1 MPLEHHPLSREF
13 PDQKA
18 LMTRLHGKDSQFTK
32 LAASYEELDRKIYE
46 VEDGRQAM
54 DDLSLNSLKL
64 QRVTLKDEIA
74 DLLRRS
80 S

>member
-13 PDQKA
+13 PDYKA
-18 LMTRLHGKDSQFTK
+18 KMTQLHGKDAHFTK
-32 LAASYEELDRKIYE
+32 LATSYEALDRKIFE
-46 VEDGRQAM
+46 VEDGREAL

-74 DLLRRS
+74 ELLKRS
-80 S
+80 T